1 MKQKI
6 STRVEQEIVRLAK
19 RKAAKE
25 GWTLSKLIQEAL
37 ERYLRQGT
45 EVSPKKRKM
54 AFHLFCERPM
64 KIPRAQ
70 LRDLLNEDV
79 WTV

>member
-6 STRVEQEIVRLAK
+6 SMLIEEKIVRLAK

-25 GWTLSKLIQEAL
+25 SRPLSDLIEDAL
-37 ERYLRQGT
+37 EQYLRKGAAT
-45 EVSPKKRKM
+45 AKERKM

-64 KIPRAQ
+64 KIPQEQ
-70 LRDLLNEDV
+70 LRYVLDEDM